1 MQTQEVQGMLD
12 ATDTRRVRLLIQCSH
27 SAMARLHVLDA
38 KPTTPSAPWKAQEV
52 RQDHLPQGVNSSY
65 PPSIVKITNRSYYS
79 YVQMLARQHTQLIA
93 GLQELYRRTQTGEGW
108 VGPLPDPVNYGQPL
122 THKILEAL
130 GVLQQDEW
138 DDNDD
143 IDGSAWQS
151 FEQQAHDVASRYP
164 STAASPETQSTFSQ
178 VSAPIG
184 AFPNS
189 TIMAKR
195 RSSDQGDPMSAVS
208 QTIQMPPRLAT
219 TFPPFDKNILPC
231 TTADAEFSMPALK
244 GPFDLDDANI
254 EFNSQGRMLNTDMD
268 WVFGTDD
275 MFDNPAGQGIPLQ
288 VGVS

>member
-12 ATDTRRVRLLIQCSH
+12 ATDTRRAHLLIPCSH

-38 KPTTPSAPWKAQEV
+38 KPTTRSTPWKAQGI

-65 PPSIVKITNRSYYS
+65 PPSTVNLTNGSYYS

-93 GLQELYRRTQTGEGW
+93 GLQELHRRTQTGEGW
-108 VGPLPDPVNYGQPL
+108 VGPL
-122 THKILEAL
+122 THKTLEAL

-151 FEQQAHDVASRYP
+151 FEQQAHDVASMYP
-164 STAASPETQSTFSQ
+164 STAASPVIQSTFSQ

-208 QTIQMPPRLAT
+208 QTTQMPPRLAT
-219 TFPPFDKNILPC
+219 TFPP
-231 TTADAEFSMPALK
+231 S
-244 GPFDLDDANI
+244 
-254 EFNSQGRMLNTDMD
+254 
-268 WVFGTDD
+268 V
-275 MFDNPAGQGIPLQ
+275 
-288 VGVS
+288 